1 MAYIEATA
9 KGTDPRELK
18 NLVLHGSRDEDGQ
31 GGVIVEKTFESE
43 HHAPVEKEF
52 SLEEGHELLD
62 YIAHCL
68 GMDHKG
74 RIAAFEVGA
83 DDEEEQTGDESE
95 QPESEAAY

>member
-1 MAYIEATA
+1 MTYIEATA

-18 NLVLHGSRDEDGQ
+18 NLVLHGSVDGEYK
-31 GGVIVEKTFESE
+31 GVIVEKTFASQ
-43 HHAPVEKEF
+43 HHSPVEKEF
-52 SLEEGHELLD
+52 SLDEGHELLD

-68 GMDHKG
+68 GMDHAG
-74 RIAAFEVGA
+74 RIAAFEIGA